1 MSQKIVIKANVKR
14 EPQNSV
20 PNVSYEWHWRRIA
33 SVSMLVAM
41 TSAAVVYGLTSSV
54 NAEQGEQPNE

>member
-20 PNVSYEWHWRRIA
+20 PNVSY
-33 SVSMLVAM
+33 
-41 TSAAVVYGLTSSV
+41 VVYLM
-54 NAEQGEQPNE
+54 